1 MAGHKGSK
9 STKPQKSVDTK
20 KLRTNEKGEII
31 QWDRNS
37 RWGRQLIA
45 LFDAGV
51 LTNETASEVKHMFAD
66 FRVFN
71 TRTLN
76 SAVQTERNRKKA
88 EAELRKQKGSEST

>member
-1 MAGHKGSK
+1 MGGRKSSK
-9 STKPQKSVDTK
+9 SKPQKSVDTTN
-20 KLRTNEKGEII
+20 LRTNEKGEII

-37 RWGRQLIA
+37 RWGKQLTA

-51 LTNETASEVKHMFAD
+51 LTTETAKEIKLMFYD

-76 SAVQTERNRKKA
+76 SAVRGEHMRKQN
-88 EAELRKQKGSEST
+88 EAEMQKQKGSDST